1 MSESAKEEPIDPE
14 IALADKWARTN
25 PNELPPQFGGDP
37 DKFMKSYKEQRSAL
51 TKAQQENAQLR
62 QGVAIVDKI
71 VNDEPVGKMPDAL
84 VIPSKP
90 VEAPSPTQDE
100 WGKWG
105 TEIDTTGDITP
116 QSREDI
122 KKRFN
127 IPDEIIDG
135 YVHGVAARHKQ
146 HAQIASEIVGGSEEL
161 TGIIQWAQEN
171 LDDNER
177 QAVNSG
183 LSNIGWQ
190 NVLLGLKARRTQANA
205 HSEPKTKVQTS
216 SGISNGIKPFAS
228 PAEMTAAMRDPR
240 YKNDPDF
247 QENVYARLRITGHSK
262 NDV

>member
-1 MSESAKEEPIDPE
+1 MRKSLIKEFYFNLDEFSKKLVENYIDTDYKYLIPGISLLIRVKNEINNIKLCIESAI
-14 IALADKWARTN
+14 
-25 PNELPPQFGGDP
+25 
-37 DKFMKSYKEQRSAL
+37 
-51 TKAQQENAQLR
+51 
-62 QGVAIVDKI
+62 
-71 VNDEPVGKMPDAL
+71 
-84 VIPSKP
+84 
-90 VEAPSPTQDE
+90 
-100 WGKWG
+100 
-105 TEIDTTGDITP
+105 
-116 QSREDI
+116 
-122 KKRFN
+122 N

-190 NVLLGLKARRTQANA
+190 NVLLGLNARRTQANA